1 MATVKEMM
9 MQDAPASIETAY
21 MMSAGDTFEGNLS
34 TKFDEDWIAIEM
46 TAGMLYTINL
56 SGRETDTDDTTT
68 TAVEDTFLKLY
79 DSKGGFIKQNDDVEG
94 EKGNLNSSTQFAPE
108 VSGTYYISA
117 GAYTGNPELDTDGAY
132 SVTVTAVELDPT
144 LGAAIEGTEMA
155 DKLRGTD
162 KSEKIVGM
170 GGDDSLFGFGG
181 DDTLDGGAGNDLLV
195 GGMGKDTLMGGAGDD
210 TISYN
215 VSPAGVTINLTD
227 GTARGGDADGDTIV
241 DNVAGGRIE
250 NVIGSAHADELT
262 GNRYDNKLWGLGGN
276 DELDGLRGE
285 DELYGGAGDDM
296 LDGGRNDDTL
306 EGGAGEDVLTGGD
319 GDDTASYASS
329 MMGVT
334 VRLHNSRFM
343 GGDAYGDSFG
353 GTVTVEYTV
362 ADEDGDETDHEATL
376 PDIANLTGSGMADV
390 LAGDMRDNTIMGG
403 GGDDMIYG
411 GPSPKGA
418 TGDGDDSND
427 DMLHGQGGN
436 DMIFG
441 GAGDDT
447 LDGGAG
453 NDTLV
458 GGGGDDTYYGGAGS
472 DMIHADA
479 ADATINGWLE
489 TPPVDDTATAD
500 VDESTEAANDPMAVD
515 TVSYARVENET
526 ETGVG
531 TTGSPLTLGG
541 TVITNVENIIGTQY
555 DDFLTGDAGNNVI
568 EGGAGRDTLVGGD
581 GMDTLSYASS
591 DSWVRVTLTDAAAT
605 VSRGHA
611 RGDNATGFEN
621 VMGSAYDDEL
631 TGNGAANVLTGGAG
645 DDELDGMGGND
656 TLEGGAG
663 ADELDGG
670 YTFTTAGD
678 MNSEA
683 NTLSYASSDA
693 GVTVNLASASVSG
706 GHAQDDTIVTYEE
719 SAPTRDDAGNEI
731 DVATFRNVTGSMHND
746 RLTGDHTDNE
756 LKGGAGDDTL
766 RGGASQRDA
775 GDSALALRGDV
786 LVGGPGADVLDGGED
801 RGEGDDN
808 MVNVRKDGIDND
820 DDGTIDED
828 DELDGTAEMVAAS
841 VDWAVYKAAME
852 GVTVNLATNMG
863 TGGEAM
869 GDTLRN
875 IELVWG
881 SEKADTFIA
890 GPGPDIIEGDG
901 GSDTVSYEASEL
913 GVTVD
918 LSNTVDTTAGH
929 RIVAVGGTGTETDP
943 FTFGADA
950 TPATLTTAFADAT
963 AGVQSI
969 PESRVADSTNTDPAS
984 DDNPETNGAAG
995 DKFGSI
1001 ENITGTAQKD
1011 TITGD
1016 ANPNVLKGMGG
1027 GDTLSGLA
1035 SNDTLD
1041 GGGGDDTLDG
1051 GAGAD
1056 MLMGGAGD
1064 DTLNGGTEDDT
1075 LNGGGGDDDLSGGA
1089 GTNTFVFSPMDGGG
1103 DSDAILDWDT
1113 GTNNRIDLSA
1123 FELTPE
1129 QVIGAI
1135 ELRGTGDN
1143 AYTVINLTEFGG
1155 GRITIN
1161 DITSLDE
1168 LDEATDT
1175 GPPDLTSDGVIQ
1187 ELNEYDATDNA
1198 DGVFIL

>member
-56 SGRETDTDDTTT
+56 SGRETDTGDTTT

-144 LGAAIEGTEMA
+144 LGVAIEGTEMA

-181 DDTLDGGAGNDLLV
+181 DDTLDGGAGDDLLV

-276 DELDGLRGE
+276 DELDGLRGD

-296 LDGGRNDDTL
+296 LDGGRNNDTL
-306 EGGAGEDVLTGGD
+306 EGGMGADVLTGGD
-319 GDDTASYASS
+319 GNDTASYASS

-390 LAGDMRDNTIMGG
+390 LAGDMRDNTIKGG

-418 TGDGDDSND
+418 TGDGDDTNVD
-427 DMLHGQGGN
+427 TLMGEDGN

-458 GGGGDDTYYGGAGS
+458 GGGGADTYYGGAGS
-472 DMIHADA
+472 DMIHADK
-479 ADATINGWLE
+479 ADTTINGWLE

-515 TVSYARVENET
+515 TVSYARVVDDD
-526 ETGVG
+526 ETGV
-531 TTGSPLTLGG
+531 TATLGG
-541 TVITNVENIIGTQY
+541 VAGTITISNVENIIGTEY
-555 DDFLTGDAGNNVI
+555 DDTLTGDAGNNVI

-591 DSWVRVTLTDAAAT
+591 DSWVRVTLVAGAEAS

-631 TGNGAANVLTGGAG
+631 TGDTGANVLTGGGG
-645 DDELDGMGGND
+645 DDELEGGEGND
-656 TLEGGAG
+656 TLEGGAD

-670 YTFTTAGD
+670 YTDSDTGTAGNQA
-678 MNSEA
+678 NSEM

-693 GVTVNLASASVSG
+693 GVTVNLMTASASG
-706 GHAQDDTIVTYEE
+706 GHAQGDTIATYEE
-719 SAPTRDDAGNEI
+719 LAPTEDDEGNEI
-731 DVATFRNVTGSMHND
+731 DVATFTNVTGSKHND
-746 RLTGDHTDNE
+746 RLTGDHADNH
-756 LKGGAGDDTL
+756 LTGGAGDDTL
-766 RGGASQRDA
+766 RGGASQR
-775 GDSALALRGDV
+775 GDGSTAAIIRGDV

-801 RGEGDDN
+801 VGEKNNMIAVDSDGDGD
-808 MVNVRKDGIDND
+808 ID
-820 DDGTIDED
+820 DDDTP
-828 DELDGTAEMVAAS
+828 VAAS
-841 VDWAVYKAAME
+841 VDWAVYKQAME
-852 GVTVNLATNMG
+852 GVMVNLATNMG

-881 SEKADTFIA
+881 SEKDDTFIS
-890 GPGPDIIEGDG
+890 GPGADNIEGDG

-918 LSNTVDTTAGH
+918 LSEATAH
-929 RIVAVGGTGTETDP
+929 RTVAVTGTGAEDAPYVFGPDADP
-943 FTFGADA
+943 AA
-950 TPATLTTAFADAT
+950 VVRPTT
-963 AGVQSI
+963 GVVSI
-969 PESRVADSTNTDPAS
+969 PETAGEAIS
-984 DDNPETNGAAG
+984 DDNLETNGAAG
-995 DKFGSI
+995 DRLGSI
-1001 ENITGTAQKD
+1001 ENVTGTAQKD

-1027 GDTLSGLA
+1027 DDTLNGGDETSTVSGSGDKLYGGAGKDTLNGGAGSDTLSGGA
-1035 SNDTLD
+1035 
-1041 GGGGDDTLDG
+1041 GDDTLDG
-1051 GAGAD
+1051 GTGAD
-1056 MLMGGAGD
+1056 TINGGA
-1064 DTLNGGTEDDT
+1064 
-1075 LNGGGGDDDLSGGA
+1075 GDDDLSGG
-1089 GTNTFVFSPMDGGG
+1089 GGNDTFVFSPMDGAG
-1103 DSDAILDWDT
+1103 DSDTILDWAD
-1113 GTNNRIDLSA
+1113 GDRIDLSA

-1135 ELRGTGDN
+1135 QLRGTPTDGQV
-1143 AYTVINLTEFGG
+1143 VINLTEFGG
-1155 GRITIN
+1155 GRVTIT
-1161 DITSLDE
+1161 DLSDLDT
-1168 LDEATDT
+1168 LDDAEDDTDT
-1175 GPPDLTSDGVIQ
+1175 TDVDESDDDVIQ
-1187 ELNEYDATDNA
+1187 MLSVFHATDND